1 MIAMTGISGIKAI
14 AFDADGTLWDFDK
27 VMRHSLGCVIKEL
40 EQYAPKISNVIDI
53 DKMIAIRNRVAG
65 ESGSRIVDFEA
76 IRLESFR
83 QVLIEIGRPDDTLAS
98 HLYEIYMKHRYE
110 DIELYDD
117 VLPVIDELK
126 GKYTLGL
133 LTNGNSYPER
143 CGLGGV
149 FEFTVF
155 SWDHKVKKP
164 DREFFQIAVE
174 KAGCRR
180 GQLLN
185 VGDSLENDVVA
196 AAAAGIRN
204 VWLNRNKEEIPP
216 GIEIEH
222 EISSLSELPGLLG
235 GSHQVD

>member
-1 MIAMTGISGIKAI
+1 VTAMTRISEIKAI

-27 VMRHSLGCVIKEL
+27 VMRHSLGCVLGEL
-40 EQYAPKISNVIDI
+40 ERYVPRASARVDI
-53 DKMIAIRNRVAG
+53 DRMIEIRNRVAEES
-65 ESGSRIVDFEA
+65 ESGIVDFEA

-83 QVLIEIGRPDDTLAS
+83 RILIEIGSPDDTLAS

-110 DIELYDD
+110 DIELYGD
-117 VLPVIDELK
+117 VLPVIGELK

-133 LTNGNSYPER
+133 LSNGNSYPER

-164 DREFFQIAVE
+164 DPQFFRIAVE

-180 GQLLN
+180 EQLLN

-196 AAAAGIRN
+196 ATAVGIRS

-216 GIEIEH
+216 TVGIEH
-222 EISSLSELPGLLG
+222 EIHSLSELPGLLG
-235 GSHQVD
+235 ESQQAD